1 MKILHSGDWHFQ
13 NDPTALEEVV
23 RVTDYLAMV
32 AKKEQPDVIVLA
44 GDTVDEIHSRIRLD
58 SEAARAVIKAVTAMG
73 DIAPVVI
80 VRGTLSHDR
89 NSPYI
94 FESLRTRFPVVV
106 ASEPMQ
112 VMLTSWEG
120 NAGHKEYGFSLL
132 GQPQYIGKFEA
143 VFTLLPSLDK
153 SWMAANFGGG
163 IREGNASWRESLHD
177 LLAGFGLINEGF
189 DCPRILVTHGMLTGA
204 QFSSGQEAIGED
216 MEFGVDTLRAAKADF
231 VALGHV
237 HRMQTFGSD
246 IAYCGSPGRMNFGEP
261 EEKGAL
267 LVEVERGTA
276 PVMRFIPTP
285 ARRFVFAEAAFED
298 VPAELARVVADCRDA
313 HVRFRYSI
321 PEEQRHAVSREAL
334 EAAILESG
342 AAKVKIECQII
353 PIVRSRAAGISAVP
367 SLVAKLQKW
376 GEVTATVIPPR
387 VLEIAGA
394 IEGLTVEEL
403 QRRFK

>member
-1 MKILHSGDWHFQ
+1 MLKVLHSADWHFQ
-13 NDPTALEEVV
+13 NDPTALDEVV
-23 RVTDYLAMV
+23 RVTDHLAVV
-32 AKKEQPDVIVLA
+32 AKKERPDVIVLA
-44 GDTVDEIHSRIRLD
+44 GDLVDELHSRIRLD

-112 VMLTSWEG
+112 VGLFSSPFGEPTFNHVGAEG
-120 NAGHKEYGFSLL
+120 HMV
-132 GQPQYIGKFEA
+132 A

-216 MEFGVDTLRAAKADF
+216 MEFGLDTLRAAKADF

-267 LVEVERGTA
+267 LVEVERGMA

-285 ARRFVFAEAAFED
+285 ARRFVFAEATFEE
-298 VPAELARVVADCRDA
+298 VPSELARVVADCRGA

-334 EAAILESG
+334 ESAILESG

-376 GEVTATVIPPR
+376 GEVTGTVIPPR

-403 QRRFK
+403 QRRFS